1 MLRSRQVIV
10 KDVDGNILRRFVS
23 VKEAALAYDI
33 SVATMT
39 YWLHSEKDR
48 SGKVFEYADA
58 DAKPVKKKETKKKK
72 KAKEPKIA
80 PKVELDR
87 EYSNILHYET
97 LGTRVCITPCPYRI
111 NPKPTIGSAQC
122 QACSRHNGMDRETHE
137 VACRKIR
144 INI

>member
-1 MLRSRQVIV
+1 MIRSRKVIV
-10 KDVDGNILRRFVS
+10 KDVDGNILRRFES

-33 SVATMT
+33 TVATMT
-39 YWLHSEKDR
+39 YWLKSDKDR
-48 SGKVFEYADA
+48 SGKFFEYEDA
-58 DAKPVKKKETKKKK
+58 DVKPVKKTKKK
-72 KAKEPKIA
+72 KAKEKEPKPT

-87 EYSNILHYET
+87 EFSNILKYET
-97 LGTRVCITPCPYRI
+97 LGTMVCITPCPYRI

-122 QACSRHNGMDRETHE
+122 QACSRHNGQDRETHE

>member
-1 MLRSRQVIV
+1 MAKSRLVIV
-10 KDVDGNILRRFVS
+10 KDVEGNILRRFES

-33 SVATMT
+33 NVATMT
-39 YWLHSEKDR
+39 YWLKSDKDR
-48 SGKVFEYADA
+48 SGKFFEYEDA
-58 DAKPVKKKETKKKK
+58 DLKPVKRIRK
-72 KAKEPKIA
+72 KAKEKEPKQA

-87 EYSNILHYET
+87 EFSNILKYET
-97 LGTRVCITPCPYRI
+97 LGTKVCITPCPYRI

-122 QACSRHNGMDRETHE
+122 QACPRHNGMDRETHE